1 MTTSEGRPPRY
12 CRAALSSAAPGRG
25 CCGSQRT
32 GFTETEVAV
41 VGQHEMVDD
50 VDADH
55 IARPHHPRRERDVIA
70 AGRGI
75 ARRVI
80 VEQDDRRGAAGHR
93 LTKHV
98 PRFHGG
104 RLPASD
110 AEQHRPNHPIA
121 DVEQNQAEMLDAARA
136 EARGQVGRSI
146 ARGQELLPGSVGPK
160 ERTAAQLDRG
170 KELNRA
176 DGPDSPNALQVIEHH
191 PGQTVK
197 PPERS
202 QHGVGEIERALS
214 PRPLAEDDRRELVVA
229 ERIGAQSP
237 QLLPRTILGRETLH
251 HGYTLRAMPRLA
263 RRAACWIVFASLLTA
278 AACAEPPNK
287 ELDQAQGAIE
297 AARAAGADQFAPEAI
312 KAAAD
317 ALARA
322 HTAVGQRDYRQAL
335 SAALDAKERAREA
348 ARTAAERMAQLRSEA
363 ERSIDGAARA
373 IATAEQRL
381 AAPES
386 ARLPATQRE
395 TMDVGI
401 KAAGTTLQEARTA
414 FEKQSYAQARTAA
427 GVALTQVRETMA
439 TLDDADARAKRG
451 APRK

>member
-1 MTTSEGRPPRY
+1 
-12 CRAALSSAAPGRG
+12 
-25 CCGSQRT
+25 
-32 GFTETEVAV
+32 
-41 VGQHEMVDD
+41 
-50 VDADH
+50 
-55 IARPHHPRRERDVIA
+55 
-70 AGRGI
+70 
-75 ARRVI
+75 
-80 VEQDDRRGAAGHR
+80 
-93 LTKHV
+93 
-98 PRFHGG
+98 
-104 RLPASD
+104 
-110 AEQHRPNHPIA
+110 
-121 DVEQNQAEMLDAARA
+121 
-136 EARGQVGRSI
+136 
-146 ARGQELLPGSVGPK
+146 
-160 ERTAAQLDRG
+160 
-170 KELNRA
+170 
-176 DGPDSPNALQVIEHH
+176 
-191 PGQTVK
+191 
-197 PPERS
+197 
-202 QHGVGEIERALS
+202 
-214 PRPLAEDDRRELVVA
+214 
-229 ERIGAQSP
+229 
-237 QLLPRTILGRETLH
+237 
-251 HGYTLRAMPRLA
+251 MPRLA